1 MEIKKTLL
9 WVVFSVSGIMLFN
22 NWQIAHGNKPL
33 PFLAPPPQVTESTSQ
48 GAVKDGSGAAQLPNT
63 AGLSQ
68 KQELVPSESAKFSA
82 DQGVISTARL
92 ENEVLDLEISA
103 KGGTIIKSALKKHLD
118 KGDKGDPV
126 ILMENKNGHI
136 YIARNG
142 LISQGLDVPNH
153 NDIFTQKLSADGQTP
168 LTGNLNVNNNNLTN
182 VATIGSVTS
191 NNSGTATTATL
202 ASTTIN
208 NSGTAN
214 TLNLV
219 TTGTVTGGTGV
230 VNYGSG
236 QFYKDTS
243 GNIGLGTTNP
253 LYTLDIR
260 TVSNGGLRVTDGTY
274 SGTFVASSAGGMA
287 LTTGGAYPL
296 FTYVN
301 GAFRTAVNSQGQ
313 FTVGNS
319 GVAIV
324 SNTEPFIQAVNNFA
338 GGQYIAGQS
347 GSLFWNFG
355 RDNVFT
361 GYFIFGYN
369 GTQVS
374 NINSS
379 TGVYTAVS
387 DRRLKKNIT
396 PLRYGLKE
404 VLALNPVMYNMKTED
419 DTKKKHI
426 GLIAQEVK
434 TIIDEAVED
443 IDETKQSYGL
453 SATELV
459 PVLIKAIQELNARI
473 VVLEAK
479 K

>member
-1 MEIKKTLL
+1 M
-9 WVVFSVSGIMLFN
+9 SRN
-22 NWQIAHGNKPL
+22 
-33 PFLAPPPQVTESTSQ
+33 
-48 GAVKDGSGAAQLPNT
+48 GSGVYSLPAGNPVTTATTISSTWANNT
-63 AGLSQ
+63 LTDIA
-68 KQELVPSESAKFSA
+68 
-82 DQGVISTARL
+82 
-92 ENEVLDLEISA
+92 N
-103 KGGTIIKSALKKHLD
+103 ALT
-118 KGDKGDPV
+118 G
-126 ILMENKNGHI
+126 
-136 YIARNG
+136 
-142 LISQGLDVPNH
+142 S
-153 NDIFTQKLSADGQTP
+153 LSADGQTP

-182 VATIGSVTS
+182 VATIG
-191 NNSGTATTATL
+191 
-202 ASTTIN
+202 STTIN

-243 GNIGLGTTNP
+243 GNIGIGTINPSLKLDVYGDVGFGQLITSGRGVSTSFAAMELGNLRTGDGPVYIDLHATSSSDYETRFIRSDGTNGNFSIINSGNGVFQLSNLGT
-253 LYTLDIR
+253 
-260 TVSNGGLRVTDGTY
+260 G
-274 SGTFVASSAGGMA
+274 
-287 LTTGGAYPL
+287 PL

-301 GAFRTAVNSQGQ
+301 GATRTSVNSQGQ

-319 GVAIV
+319 GTAIV
-324 SNTEPFIQAVNNFA
+324 SSSDVYVQSINNSQV
-338 GGQYIAGQS
+338 GQYVAGQTS
-347 GSLFWNFG
+347 SFWWSFG
-355 RDNVFT
+355 RDNVAT
-361 GYFIFGYN
+361 GYFVFAWL
-369 GTQVS
+369 GTTVAT
-374 NINSS
+374 INNT
-379 TGVYTAVS
+379 TGVYTAIS
-387 DRRLKKNIT
+387 DKRLKKNIT
-396 PLRYGLKE
+396 PLQYGLKE

-434 TIIDEAVED
+434 VVMDELVED

>member
-1 MEIKKTLL
+1 M
-9 WVVFSVSGIMLFN
+9 SRN
-22 NWQIAHGNKPL
+22 
-33 PFLAPPPQVTESTSQ
+33 
-48 GAVKDGSGAAQLPNT
+48 GSGVYSLPAGNPVTTATTISSTWANNT
-63 AGLSQ
+63 LTDIA
-68 KQELVPSESAKFSA
+68 
-82 DQGVISTARL
+82 
-92 ENEVLDLEISA
+92 N
-103 KGGTIIKSALKKHLD
+103 ALT
-118 KGDKGDPV
+118 G
-126 ILMENKNGHI
+126 
-136 YIARNG
+136 
-142 LISQGLDVPNH
+142 S
-153 NDIFTQKLSADGQTP
+153 LSADGQTP

-236 QFYKDTS
+236 QFYKDTA
-243 GNIGLGTTNP
+243 GNIGVGITPSAWSSSAKAIQLSSKSSIYEYSGVTAISSNYYIDSTPAIKYITTNP
-253 LYTLDIR
+253 ATSFTQDTSGNFTWY
-260 TVSNGGLRVTDGTY
+260 NAP
-274 SGTFVASSAGGMA
+274 SGTASTTATLSSKLSLNLQGQLTLGTNVSAIVGSSD
-287 LTTGGAYPL
+287 AY
-296 FTYVN
+296 YQC
-301 GAFRTAVNSQGQ
+301 VNSSP
-313 FTVGNS
+313 V
-319 GVAIV
+319 
-324 SNTEPFIQAVNNFA
+324 
-338 GGQYIAGQS
+338 GQYVAGQTS
-347 GSLFWNFG
+347 SLWWSFG
-355 RDNVFT
+355 RDNVST
-361 GYFIFGYN
+361 GYFVFAPL
-369 GTQVS
+369 GTTIS
-374 NINSS
+374 YINTT

-434 TIIDEAVED
+434 AIIDEAVED